1 MRQGNIAMREIISRD
16 PVSHQPG
23 GILFLGDTIIGHPPG
38 TLGFVPKAKLDNPL
52 KLKQSLRKLH
62 DLDF

>member
-38 TLGFVPKAKLDNPL
+38 TLGFVRKAKLDNPL
-52 KLKQSLRKLH
+52 KLKQALRKLR